1 MIYIEFCIRQSILNF
16 LGVSYFFGGR
26 PPKIPTFSGSEPK
39 RLERGPQ
46 CSSRRRNFQK
56 LLHTIVVLRIGYI
69 FHSEKLHLLPI
80 STVPHAKNQKT
91 AIIVQLWVIC
101 ESWWRGILVFGRRCN
116 FTSVTSSPYAE
127 LK

>member
-46 CSSRRRNFQK
+46 CSSRQRNFQK

-69 FHSEKLHLLPI
+69 PTGRNYTSSQYPQCPMQK
-80 STVPHAKNQKT
+80 TKKT
-91 AIIVQLWVIC
+91 AIFGQLGVVF
-101 ESWWRGILVFGRRCN
+101 ESWWRGIAVFGRRCN